1 MSEPPPGYNPE
12 VSLFQGGDAK
22 IHAVQGGGGSSE
34 AAVGQSEAA
43 VGQSEAAV
51 GQSEAVVGQS
61 EAAVGQSEAAVDQS
75 PNTANEEDTT
85 PIIDGGALT
94 GLDES
99 GKVADLPTGDEL
111 AIVLG
116 VPTNGY
122 GKPISVDEA
131 HHVMA
136 TATPEEK
143 EIAKQAVFEVQQ
155 RLQTDPPTAEE
166 IAGIQSGGTALS
178 PAQQQNLIATAA
190 IAAIIKK
197 RREAGENTL
206 PDEVQAA
213 HDKVMG
219 KVRAGPRPTD
229 TVNDSVVT
237 AELINIG
244 GPSTINM
251 LTSIKPQKIDKYVNE
266 IKQRAAGYMKESNT
280 TWNALVYRNTGSQ
293 QAAPSKPIIK
303 EGTGIQL
310 NLFSQLLYILP
321 MNTAAIVVVPPING
335 DFKKFSSV
343 YDTLKLKGILE
354 DKNPD
359 PVFKQ
364 SPKIKIQQY
373 TTIIFS
379 SPFYGPNFIANESLL
394 LAFLRMKAHSPRQ
407 VFALSDPTES
417 GYAMAVQLTRKYSSS
432 QVLLTMLE
440 PSYIVYP
447 HKRGKVEGICI
458 INASEGGIP
467 PTADDKLYTQLKNYT
482 TTTNMHR
489 QKTATIVYKI
499 KGGQSQVEGYLQI
512 LSDTEGQTKMEAG
525 EITPN
530 GKSQDPTKLIRLQL
544 QTAGEKIAGKN
555 TLLFVHS
562 LEANDDPRE
571 VKQRTIEL
579 NGNYYDVR
587 IADPYHNNVFDNWV
601 NKLYTQDE
609 AKLLNEMNLR
619 PYLLPN
625 IFPATPWTEHLAHF
639 LQNIGLSN
647 CFTDETIMTRREC
660 QKSRDFISAVV
671 EYYAKN
677 AITSESIVMIENQAK
692 SEQETILQKQI
703 ETQLSRDIPQIDTA
717 NLGDVAPAEQKEH
730 KIHSYMTNVVSNKNY
745 YIVTIVNTKT
755 NKTQIKRFEFDI
767 GKTGPEAQAAINE
780 KLTELRQKNPDY
792 IFI

>member
-22 IHAVQGGGGSSE
+22 IHAVQGGGGPSEAAVGPSE

-43 VGQSEAAV
+43 VGP
-51 GQSEAVVGQS
+51 
-61 EAAVGQSEAAVDQS
+61 SEAAVDS
-75 PNTANEEDTT
+75 SANTMNEEDTE
-85 PIIDGGALT
+85 PVLDGGALT
-94 GLDES
+94 GVDES
-99 GKVADLPTGDEL
+99 GKAADLPTGTEL
-111 AIVLG
+111 ATVLG
-116 VPTNGY
+116 IPTNDY

-143 EIAKQAVFEVQQ
+143 EIAKQAVFETQQ
-155 RLQTDPPTAEE
+155 RLQTNPPTVEE

-229 TVNDSVVT
+229 AVNTSAVKTD
-237 AELINIG
+237 LIDIG

-251 LTSIKPQKIDKYVNE
+251 LTAIKPQKIDKYTNE
-266 IKQRAAGYMKESNT
+266 IKQRVAGYMKESNT
-280 TWNALVYRNTGSQ
+280 TWNTLVHRNTGSQ
-293 QAAPSKPIIK
+293 QAAPSKPTIK

-310 NLFSQLLYILP
+310 NLFSQVLYILP
-321 MNTAAIVVVPPING
+321 INTAAIIVVPPING

-354 DKNPD
+354 DKDPD
-359 PVFKQ
+359 PVFKLC
-364 SPKIKIQQY
+364 PKIKIQQY
-373 TTIIFS
+373 TVIIFS
-379 SPFYGPNFIANESLL
+379 SPFYGPNFTANESLL

-407 VFALSDPTES
+407 VFALSDPTEA
-417 GYAMAVQLTRKYSSS
+417 GYAMSVQLTRKYSSS
-432 QVLLTMLE
+432 PVLVTMLE

-447 HKRGKVEGICI
+447 HERGTVKGICVT
-458 INASEGGIP
+458 NASDGGIP
-467 PTADDKLYTQLKNYT
+467 PTADDKLYTQLKDYT
-482 TTTNMHR
+482 DKTNIHR

-499 KGGQSQVEGYLQI
+499 KEGASQVDGYLQI
-512 LSDTEGQTKMEAG
+512 LSTTEGSTKMEAG

-530 GKSQDPTKLIRLQL
+530 AKSQDPAKLIRLQL
-544 QTAGEKIAGKN
+544 QTTGEKIAGKN

-625 IFPATPWTEHLAHF
+625 IFPTTSWTEHLAHF

-647 CFTDETIMTRREC
+647 CFSDETIMTRREC

-677 AITSESIVMIENQAK
+677 AITSESIAMIENQAK
-692 SEQETILQKQI
+692 AEQETILQKQI
-703 ETQLSRDIPQIDTA
+703 ETQLSKDIEPLDPSSKLESITSNQSKDI
-717 NLGDVAPAEQKEH
+717 K
-730 KIHSYMTNVVSNKNY
+730 KRSYMTNIITNKNY
-745 YIVTIVNTKT
+745 YIVTVI
-755 NKTQIKRFEFDI
+755 NKTTDKAQIKRFEFPI
-767 GKTGPEAQAAINE
+767 EKTDEAAQKAIND
-780 KLTELRQKNPDY
+780 KLAELRKNNPEY